1 LDDLMALKVWH
12 INKWNVDNVYWDPEG
27 ETIDGPTT
35 DGHVEVV
42 EKAEYDRLRGALE
55 KIASQG
61 PEAHLGVEWKHWKT
75 IAREALDASTP
86 SS

>member
-1 LDDLMALKVWH
+1 MSLKVWT
-12 INKWNVDNVYWDPEG
+12 ISNKYYG
-27 ETIDGPTT
+27 EFVNGPSTET
-35 DGHVEVV
+35 VEVV
-42 EKAEYDRLRGALE
+42 EKAEYDKLRGALE

-86 SS
+86 SG

>member
-1 LDDLMALKVWH
+1 MALKVWH

-55 KIASQG
+55 AIASHEEISYTSLTNAFRMYRKVIQQT
-61 PEAHLGVEWKHWKT
+61 AK
-75 IAREALDASTP
+75 EALDG
-86 SS
+86 